1 MNNLFTGNPDS
12 HMGAI
17 MEYDDLYE
25 RSWELYKKDLIVH
38 SLDEIMMA
46 DIITKYLDRDY
57 YLVTL
62 LADGQNISARFD
74 RNDGER
80 RWVDI
85 KVPAMSLGLLY
96 SFGGICQLTVWN
108 GVRQEIERYLD
119 GEIMN
124 VKSYVKKKPEPGIFM
139 VKADDEEY
147 FVGTTVYVNL
157 KDFVEL
163 PSLKVSVTKIMGIV
177 DGVSEEIERFMG
189 AWA

>member
-1 MNNLFTGNPDS
+1 
-12 HMGAI
+12 

-25 RSWELYKKDLIVH
+25 ESWDLYKKDLIVH

-74 RNDGER
+74 RSDEER

-85 KVPAMSLGLLY
+85 KVPAMSLGMLY

-108 GVRQEIERYLD
+108 GVREELERYLD
-119 GEIMN
+119 GEILNM
-124 VKSYVKKKPEPGIFM
+124 KSYVKKKPEPGIFM
-139 VKADDEEY
+139 VKADGEEY

-163 PSLKVSVTKIMGIV
+163 PSLKVSMAKIMSIV